1 MMLSRYVDREREE
14 PGMSRPTKLVPLLQQ
29 HPNENYK
36 KFLKRVDRV
45 TNVGGQFILSL
56 YLLAICSF
64 THC

>member
-45 TNVGGQFILSL
+45 TNVGGQVILSIFYQSVPL
-56 YLLAICSF
+56 H
-64 THC
+64 T